1 MSIEGRTNPM
11 QRVLATAFSFYC
23 AGAAFL
29 CVAILVLL
37 LFGVVRQGLEYL
49 SFAPSEASS
58 IRRITKNPKATE
70 DETKRAAP
78 RPSKASVFLKSM
90 PSPFPDR
97 AGIWPAL
104 VGTILVIIVTAG
116 VAIPLGVG
124 AAVYLEE
131 YAKPSRLRE
140 LVQINIS
147 NLAGVPAIVYGIL
160 GLGLFVRRFSLG
172 NSILAGGLTLA
183 LITLPTI
190 ILASQ
195 EALRGVP
202 NSIRHASFGLGASR
216 WQTVWRQV
224 LPAALPG
231 IITGIILGL
240 SRAIGEAAPL
250 ITVGAVGYLQ
260 NIPNVFDLKAAYTV
274 LPIQIYDW
282 TGQSDAKFQKLAASA
297 IVVLMLVMLL
307 INLVGSCIRW
317 SIARRLKW

>member
-1 MSIEGRTNPM
+1 MRK
-11 QRVLATAFSFYC
+11 R
-23 AGAAFL
+23 
-29 CVAILVLL
+29 
-37 LFGVVRQGLEYL
+37 
-49 SFAPSEASS
+49 
-58 IRRITKNPKATE
+58 IRKQEEQTE
-70 DETKRAAP
+70 EIKRAVAP
-78 RPSKASVFLKSM
+78 PPKVSVFLKSM
-90 PSPFPDR
+90 PSPFPDK

-104 VGTILVIIVTAG
+104 VGTLLVIFVTG
-116 VAIPLGVG
+116 LVSIPLGVG

-131 YAKPSRLRE
+131 YAKPSRIRD
-140 LVQINIS
+140 LVQLNIS

-160 GLGLFVRRFSLG
+160 GLGLFVRRFSLQ
-172 NSILAGGLTLA
+172 NSILSGGLTLA

-260 NIPNVFDLKAAYTV
+260 NVPNLFDLQAAYTV
-274 LPIQIYDW
+274 LPIQIYTW
-282 TGQSDAKFQKLAASA
+282 TGDSDPKFQKLAASA
-297 IVVLMLVMLL
+297 IVVLMLVMLA
-307 INLVGSCIRW
+307 INVVGSCLRW